1 MTNKK
6 KKAIPIAEKSKI
18 PNMVAE
24 KLIVEQESD
33 DFDFGGF
40 PKDINLKKNIGCG
53 G

>member
-6 KKAIPIAEKSKI
+6 KKAIPTAEKSKR
-18 PNMVAE
+18 PNKE
-24 KLIVEQESD
+24 TEELIEEQESG

>member
-6 KKAIPIAEKSKI
+6 KRAIPNAKKSGHPEKQK
-18 PNMVAE
+18 V
-24 KLIVEQESD
+24 KLIDEQEPN

-40 PKDINLKKNIGCG
+40 PKDVNLKKNIGCG

>member
-6 KKAIPIAEKSKI
+6 KKAIPTPEKSKDHDKERSKKI
-18 PNMVAE
+18 E
-24 KLIVEQESD
+24 EQELD

-40 PKDINLKKNIGCG
+40 PKDVNLKKNIGCG